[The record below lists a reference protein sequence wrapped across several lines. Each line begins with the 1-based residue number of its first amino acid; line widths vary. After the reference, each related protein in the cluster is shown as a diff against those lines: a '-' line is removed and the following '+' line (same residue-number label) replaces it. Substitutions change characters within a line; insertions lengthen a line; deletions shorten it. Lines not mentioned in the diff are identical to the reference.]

1 MFARDMCHGFRT
13 LLGRPGFALVVVIS
27 LACGIGVNTALF
39 SLVNQLL
46 LQSLPVRDSEQLVLV
61 QRVLEIEGARPKL
74 LGFSADDLEVVGSN
88 TTVFSNV
95 LGFSNLDRPAVRIQG
110 VTEPPLSVQQVSD
123 AFFRTLGMPM
133 LMGASE
139 SNAPGAVISYRF
151 WQTRF
156 GGNANVLGSAV
167 EINSDSYSII
177 GVAPTRFLGLE
188 LENSPD
194 IWFES
199 ERPAV
204 SYNMVGRLRTNVTA
218 EHARP
223 ALEALFHHIDRHEA
237 GEGRLQVR
245 LSPAGRGL
253 SSLRGQYEG
262 PLLAL
267 MVLLSLV
274 LLIMCINIGT
284 LLTVRNSARSSE
296 LAVRVCLGARRS
308 RLIMQLLVE
317 NAMLASVG
325 SVLAVPVARGCVSGI
340 LSMLSSAPLAL
351 EFHVDRRTL
360 AFLAAVSLFST
371 LLFALAPAWRATK
384 LDVAARLRAGSGST
398 LGRDARK
405 LARILIV
412 GQVSLSVLLLAG
424 AGLFVRTL
432 RNLDR
437 VDPGFDSGNLLQVL
451 VDTESSGYP
460 QEEVGEICRLLIG
473 RLTAIPGVRS
483 ASATRNPIMRGPL
496 SSWGDVEQVAVG
508 PQFFDT
514 MHVPL
519 LQGRFFTPEEDDTAG
534 FRRFPIPGGGVVDL
548 PVVVVISESLAKQL
562 FPGGD
567 ALGQPLPEP
576 LTQHPLI
583 IGVVKDARFSGL
595 RDDPRPPIYVPQARN
610 PDRFN
615 AIEIR
620 TVGNPSTVARAV
632 QEEVRRINPRLLLG
646 VNTMREEMDRSI
658 MRERM
663 VAAISTFFSTLAL
676 VLACVG
682 LFGLA
687 SYSVAQRT
695 NELGIRVAIGARR
708 WDVIREALGETL
720 LLFGVGLVVGV
731 VMAIGGTRIAAR
743 AISELLFGLT
753 ATDSLNI
760 AVAALIMIGTAT
772 LACLIPAHRAAT
784 VDPLAAIRYE

>member
-1 MFARDMCHGFRT
+1 
-13 LLGRPGFALVVVIS
+13 
-27 LACGIGVNTALF
+27 
-39 SLVNQLL
+39 
-46 LQSLPVRDSEQLVLV
+46 
-61 QRVLEIEGARPKL
+61 
-74 LGFSADDLEVVGSN
+74 
-88 TTVFSNV
+88 
-95 LGFSNLDRPAVRIQG
+95 
-110 VTEPPLSVQQVSD
+110 
-123 AFFRTLGMPM
+123 
-133 LMGASE
+133 
-139 SNAPGAVISYRF
+139 
-151 WQTRF
+151 
-156 GGNANVLGSAV
+156 
-167 EINSDSYSII
+167 
-177 GVAPTRFLGLE
+177 
-188 LENSPD
+188 
-194 IWFES
+194 
-199 ERPAV
+199 
-204 SYNMVGRLRTNVTA
+204 
-218 EHARP
+218 
-223 ALEALFHHIDRHEA
+223 
-237 GEGRLQVR
+237 
-245 LSPAGRGL
+245 
-253 SSLRGQYEG
+253 
-262 PLLAL
+262 

-317 NAMLASVG
+317 NAMLGSVG

-340 LSMLSSAPLAL
+340 LTMLPSAPLAL
-351 EFHVDRRTL
+351 EFHVDWRTL

-384 LDVAARLRAGSGST
+384 LDVAARLKAGSGSS
-398 LGRDARK
+398 LGRDART
-405 LARILIV
+405 LARILVV

-437 VDPGFDSGNLLQVL
+437 VDPGFDSANLLQVW
-451 VDTESSGYP
+451 VDTESSGY
-460 QEEVGEICRLLIG
+460 QEEQVGQISRLLIDG
-473 RLTAIPGVRS
+473 LTAIPGVRA

-496 SSWGDVEQVAVG
+496 SAWGDVEQVQVG
-508 PQFFDT
+508 TQFFET
-514 MHVPL
+514 MRIPL
-519 LQGRFFTPEEDDTAG
+519 LQGRFFTVEDETAG
-534 FRRFPIPGGGVVDL
+534 FRSVPIPGGGMVDL

-562 FPGGD
+562 FPGGH
-567 ALGQPLPEP
+567 AVGHPLPDP
-576 LTQHPLI
+576 LSQHPLI
-583 IGVVKDARFSGL
+583 VGVVKDARFSGL
-595 RDDPRPPIYVPQARN
+595 RDLRPTVYVPQPKN

-620 TVGNPSTVARAV
+620 TAGDLSTMAREV
-632 QEEVRRINPRLLLG
+632 QEEVRRVNPRLLLG
-646 VNTMREEMDRSI
+646 VNPVREEIDRSI

-663 VAAISTFFSTLAL
+663 AAAISAFFSTLAL

-687 SYSVAQRT
+687 AYSVAQRT

-731 VMAIGGTRIAAR
+731 VIAIGGTRLAAG

-760 AVAALIMIGTAT
+760 AVAALIMIGTAI

>member
-1 MFARDMCHGFRT
+1 MFARDMSHGFRT
-13 LLGRPGFALVVVIS
+13 LIRRPGFTLVVVIS

-74 LGFSADDLEVVGSN
+74 LGFSADDLEVVGRN

-110 VTEPPLSVQQVSD
+110 VTEPPLAVQQVSD

-156 GGNANVLGSAV
+156 GGNANVLGSTV

-194 IWFES
+194 IWFEPKTS
-199 ERPAV
+199 AV
-204 SYNMVGRLRTNVTA
+204 TYNMVGRLKTNVTA
-218 EHARP
+218 EQARP
-223 ALEALFHHIDRHEA
+223 ALEALFHHIDQHET
-237 GEGRLQVR
+237 GQERLQVR

-253 SSLRGQYEG
+253 SSLRGQYQG

-317 NAMLASVG
+317 NAMLGSVG

-340 LSMLSSAPLAL
+340 LTMLPSAPLAL
-351 EFHVDRRTL
+351 EFHVDWRTL

-384 LDVAARLRAGSGST
+384 LDVAARLKAGSGSS
-398 LGRDARK
+398 LGRDART
-405 LARILIV
+405 LARILVV

-437 VDPGFDSGNLLQVL
+437 VDPGFDSANLLQVW
-451 VDTESSGYP
+451 VDTESSGY
-460 QEEVGEICRLLIG
+460 QEEQVGQISRLLIDG
-473 RLTAIPGVRS
+473 LTAIPGVRS

-496 SSWGDVEQVAVG
+496 SAWGDVEQVQVG
-508 PQFFDT
+508 TQFFET
-514 MHVPL
+514 MRIPL
-519 LQGRFFTPEEDDTAG
+519 LQGRFFTVEDETAG
-534 FRRFPIPGGGVVDL
+534 FRSVPIPGGGMVDL

-562 FPGGD
+562 FPGGH
-567 ALGQPLPEP
+567 AVGHPLPDP
-576 LTQHPLI
+576 LSQHPLI
-583 IGVVKDARFSGL
+583 VGVVKDARFSGL
-595 RDDPRPPIYVPQARN
+595 RDLRPTVYVPQPKN

-620 TVGNPSTVARAV
+620 TAGDPSTMAREV
-632 QEEVRRINPRLLLG
+632 QEEVRRVNPRLLLG
-646 VNTMREEMDRSI
+646 VNTVREEIDRSI

-663 VAAISTFFSTLAL
+663 AAAISAFFSTLAL
-676 VLACVG
+676 ALACVG

-687 SYSVAQRT
+687 AYSVAQRT

-720 LLFGVGLVVGV
+720 LLFCVGLVVGV
-731 VMAIGGTRIAAR
+731 VIAIGGTRLAAG

-760 AVAALIMIGTAT
+760 AVAALIMIGTAI